1 MLHENIKALARRG
14 MLTDKVIFGESR
26 KAHPLGIDGLNVDL
40 SVDAA
45 MLQLNSSVYDS
56 ATSLQIECGNIVSM
70 LKESLNVNVSTGV
83 ARLYKESKVGEVFK
97 KVIAYIKKALNFLF
111 VELPKKIYNKIKS
124 FFTKK
129 KDSTGMAK
137 KTAENIKKTEESLKV
152 VQKEAQSKMAEMA
165 EVLNEMHDTLKAS
178 EKKTDESMKNM
189 QATKATAGSN
199 ITARHAEAKDTIQK
213 SLANIYANLKTS
225 DEKKDTIQKHMANL
239 KTIDENKGKSS
250 DKTGKVTKGTR
261 AGGNAAVSDALKEI
275 DGIGKE
281 LDDLLNSMNN
291 DTKYDNSVTMKYRNA
306 ELKMMADTL
315 LSSIEGGKVKLNPT
329 FLKDIGYF
337 RDLYMPLIVNDSRNE
352 FGSSDH
358 FDLFAINML
367 VRSVDA
373 IPYTTPTLA
382 KYFKEKFKVEIFNPF
397 DTATMAPKQSVAV
410 AYMVDQLKSVNRL
423 CDSLK
428 MHGMPTFDVEIFN
441 TKYISAFSSSLRRQD
456 ATNHRISLDTLQ
468 SISHELTTVHKNA
481 DISTLK
487 NLEKPYAELYDAVKN
502 MNMSITFMKGMS
514 FEDVAEYIGVEA
526 SADNTAQINEGM
538 ANILE
543 LIKVVMDSSQKI
555 AVASMRCMYS
565 LVSAEEKI
573 VKFVV
578 SNDDFVSS
586 VTMSQLAHFISNDM
600 PSVRR
605 ACKIIHAL

>member
-1 MLHENIKALARRG
+1 MKEENIMLHENIKELARRS
-14 MLTDKVIFGESR
+14 LIADKVMFGESR
-26 KAHPLGIDGLNVDL
+26 KAHPLGFDGFM
-40 SVDAA
+40 VDATVDRA
-45 MLQLNSSVYDS
+45 LLQLNSSVYDS

-137 KTAENIKKTEESLKV
+137 KTAENIKKTEESLKS

-178 EKKTDESMKNM
+178 EKEIDESMKNM
-189 QATKATAGSN
+189 QATKATVGAN
-199 ITARHAEAKDTIQK
+199 ITARHAEVKDTIQK
-213 SLANIYANLKTS
+213 SMANIHANL
-225 DEKKDTIQKHMANL
+225 E
-239 KTIDENKGKSS
+239 TIDENKGKSS
-250 DKTGKVTKGTR
+250 DKTDKVTKGTR

-291 DTKYDNSVTMKYRNA
+291 DTKYDNSDTMKYRNA

-337 RDLYMPLIVNDSRNE
+337 RDSYMPLIVNDSRNE

-397 DTATMAPKQSVAV
+397 DTATMAPKQSAAV

-456 ATNHRISLDTLQ
+456 ATKHRISLDTLQ

-605 ACKIIHAL
+605 AWKIIHAL

>member
-1 MLHENIKALARRG
+1 MKEEILMLHENIKELARRS
-14 MLTDKVIFGESR
+14 LIADKVMFGESR
-26 KAHPLGIDGLNVDL
+26 KAHPLGFDGFM
-40 SVDAA
+40 VDATVDRA
-45 MLQLNSSVYDS
+45 LLQLNSSVYDS

-137 KTAENIKKTEESLKV
+137 KTAENIKKTEESLKA

-178 EKKTDESMKNM
+178 KKKTDESMKNM
-189 QATKATAGSN
+189 QATKATVGSN

-213 SLANIYANLKTS
+213 SMANIHANL
-225 DEKKDTIQKHMANL
+225 E
-239 KTIDENKGKSS
+239 TIDENKGKSS

-275 DGIGKE
+275 DDIGKE
-281 LDDLLNSMNN
+281 LDDLLNSTNN
-291 DTKYDNSVTMKYRNA
+291 DTKYDNSDTMKYRNA

-337 RDLYMPLIVNDSRNE
+337 RDSYMPLIVNDSRNE

-367 VRSVDA
+367 VRSADA

-456 ATNHRISLDTLQ
+456 ATKHRISLDTLQ

-502 MNMSITFMKGMS
+502 MNMSIMFMKGMS

-605 ACKIIHAL
+605 AWKIIHAQ

>member
-1 MLHENIKALARRG
+1 MLHENIKELARRS
-14 MLTDKVIFGESR
+14 LIADKVMFGESR
-26 KAHPLGIDGLNVDL
+26 KAHPLGFDGFM
-40 SVDAA
+40 VDATVDRA
-45 MLQLNSSVYDS
+45 LLQLNSSVYDS

-83 ARLYKESKVGEVFK
+83 TRPYKESKVGEVFK

-137 KTAENIKKTEESLKV
+137 KTAENIKKTEESLKA

-213 SLANIYANLKTS
+213 SMANIHANL
-225 DEKKDTIQKHMANL
+225 E
-239 KTIDENKGKSS
+239 TIDENKGKSS

-275 DGIGKE
+275 DDIGKE

-291 DTKYDNSVTMKYRNA
+291 DTKYDNSDTMKYRNA

-337 RDLYMPLIVNDSRNE
+337 RDSYMPLIVNDSRNE

-397 DTATMAPKQSVAV
+397 DTAAMAPKQSVAV

-456 ATNHRISLDTLQ
+456 ATKHRISLDTLQ

-502 MNMSITFMKGMS
+502 MNMSIMFMKGMS

-605 ACKIIHAL
+605 AWKIIHAQ

>member
-1 MLHENIKALARRG
+1 MLHENIKELARRS
-14 MLTDKVIFGESR
+14 LIADKVMFGESR
-26 KAHPLGIDGLNVDL
+26 KAHPLGFDGFM
-40 SVDAA
+40 VDATVDRA
-45 MLQLNSSVYDS
+45 LLQLNSSVYDS

-137 KTAENIKKTEESLKV
+137 KTAENIKKTEESLKA

-213 SLANIYANLKTS
+213 SMANIHANL
-225 DEKKDTIQKHMANL
+225 E
-239 KTIDENKGKSS
+239 TIDENKGKSS

-275 DGIGKE
+275 DDIGKE

-291 DTKYDNSVTMKYRNA
+291 DTKYDNSDTMKYRNA
-306 ELKMMADTL
+306 ELKMMADIL

-337 RDLYMPLIVNDSRNE
+337 RDSYMPLIVNDSRNE

-397 DTATMAPKQSVAV
+397 DTAAMAPKQSVAV

-456 ATNHRISLDTLQ
+456 ATKHRISLDTLQ

-502 MNMSITFMKGMS
+502 MNMSIMFMKGMS

-605 ACKIIHAL
+605 AWKIIHAQ

>member
-1 MLHENIKALARRG
+1 MLHENIKELARRS
-14 MLTDKVIFGESR
+14 LIADKVMFGESR
-26 KAHPLGIDGLNVDL
+26 KAHPLGFDGFM
-40 SVDAA
+40 VDATVDRA
-45 MLQLNSSVYDS
+45 LLQLNSSVYDS

-137 KTAENIKKTEESLKV
+137 KTAENIKKTEESLKA

-213 SLANIYANLKTS
+213 SMANIHANLKTS
-225 DEKKDTIQKHMANL
+225 
-239 KTIDENKGKSS
+239 DENKGKSS

-291 DTKYDNSVTMKYRNA
+291 DTKYDNSDTMKYRNA

-329 FLKDIGYF
+329 FLKDIGHF

-605 ACKIIHAL
+605 AWKIIHAL

>member
-1 MLHENIKALARRG
+1 MLHENIKELARRS
-14 MLTDKVIFGESR
+14 LIADKVLFGESR
-26 KAHPLGIDGLNVDL
+26 KAHPLGFDGFM
-40 SVDAA
+40 VDATVDRA
-45 MLQLNSSVYDS
+45 LLQLNSSVYDS

-178 EKKTDESMKNM
+178 EKKIDESMKNM
-189 QATKATAGSN
+189 QATKATAGAN

-213 SLANIYANLKTS
+213 SMANIHANLKTIDENKDTIQKYMANLKTS
-225 DEKKDTIQKHMANL
+225 
-239 KTIDENKGKSS
+239 DENKGKSS
-250 DKTGKVTKGTR
+250 DKTDKVTKGTR

-281 LDDLLNSMNN
+281 LDDLLNSMTN
-291 DTKYDNSVTMKYRNA
+291 DTKYDNSDTMKYRNA

-315 LSSIEGGKVKLNPT
+315 LTSIEGGKVKLNPT

-337 RDLYMPLIVNDSRNE
+337 RDSYMPLIVNDSRNE
-352 FGSSDH
+352 FGASDH

-456 ATNHRISLDTLQ
+456 ATKHRISLDALQ

-538 ANILE
+538 AYILE

-605 ACKIIHAL
+605 AWKIIHAL

>member
-1 MLHENIKALARRG
+1 MLHENIKELARRS
-14 MLTDKVIFGESR
+14 LIADKVMFGESR
-26 KAHPLGIDGLNVDL
+26 KAHPLGFDGFM
-40 SVDAA
+40 VDATVDRA
-45 MLQLNSSVYDS
+45 LLQLNSSVYDS

-137 KTAENIKKTEESLKV
+137 KTAENIKKTEESLKA
-152 VQKEAQSKMAEMA
+152 VQKEAQSKMAE
-165 EVLNEMHDTLKAS
+165 VLNEMHDILKAS

-199 ITARHAEAKDTIQK
+199 ITARHAEAKDIIQK
-213 SLANIYANLKTS
+213 SMANIYANL
-225 DEKKDTIQKHMANL
+225 E
-239 KTIDENKGKSS
+239 TIDENKGKSS

-261 AGGNAAVSDALKEI
+261 AGGNAAVYDALKEI
-275 DGIGKE
+275 DDIGKE
-281 LDDLLNSMNN
+281 LDDLLNSTNN
-291 DTKYDNSVTMKYRNA
+291 DTKYDNSDTMKYRNA

-337 RDLYMPLIVNDSRNE
+337 RDSYMPLIVNDSRNE
-352 FGSSDH
+352 FGSSNH

-456 ATNHRISLDTLQ
+456 ATKHRISLDTLQ

-502 MNMSITFMKGMS
+502 MNMSIMFMKGMS

-605 ACKIIHAL
+605 AWKIIHAQ